1 MGSHVVVNSSIEPRL
16 KSTRLIDGEVKGIM
30 DNLTNIGLSFDTCN
44 GIIFNKIQAS
54 CGTTYPEI
62 TQVLLKYFPRD
73 Y

>member
-1 MGSHVVVNSSIEPRL
+1 
-16 KSTRLIDGEVKGIM
+16 M
-30 DNLTNIGLSFDTCN
+30 DNLINTGLSFDTCN

-62 TQVLLKYFPRD
+62 TQALMKYFPRD